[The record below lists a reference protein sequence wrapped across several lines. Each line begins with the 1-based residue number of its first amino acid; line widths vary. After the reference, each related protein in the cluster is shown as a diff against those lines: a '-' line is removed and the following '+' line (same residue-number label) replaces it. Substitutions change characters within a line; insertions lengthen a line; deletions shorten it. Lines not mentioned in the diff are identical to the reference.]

1 MPNKA
6 PRQPRR
12 APKPKVHY
20 VDIGVTIGRYEGDMV
35 CRVSKTA
42 VLMGAIQLSQVDQ
55 MFVKAFSEGLPADTK
70 FKLRLVDGN
79 VYNCICMNDI
89 EDPLLQPEQIKDFFK
104 HMNAN
109 PVHKMEWV
117 SPIPK

>member
-20 VDIGVTIGRYEGDMV
+20 VDVGVTIGRYEGDMV
-35 CRVSKTA
+35 CTVSKTA

-55 MFVKAFSEGLPADTK
+55 MFEKAFSEGLPADTK
-70 FKLRLVDGN
+70 FKLLLVDGN
-79 VYNCICMNDI
+79 VYNNICMNGI
-89 EDPLLQPEQIKDFFK
+89 EDPWVQPEQIKDFFK

-109 PVHKMEWV
+109 PVYKTKFA